1 MKRIIVTEEQVKKI
15 VDLLINEQK
24 PNDVNIKT
32 LIGNT
37 DGQRVS
43 HAYLEKTYGLPNGS
57 KYENYHYSANI
68 KDVIEMS
75 KNDENSSKFLSV
87 FKPTNDYGNDVKN
100 SYDYI
105 KVNNEIL
112 NQPGSK
118 VFNFLNGT
126 VVASH
131 NGLLAL
137 VRTMIDMDGVGSYMK
152 ITFGVSKEGDAAYN
166 ERGRGSGVFNSTQA
180 LNLNLD
186 GLSET
191 FADLSMNPNVLKN
204 ANTQYN
210 SSSIEQIKNI
220 APKIINSLIKGIGYF
235 VDYKYRNDVI
245 KFLEPKGYIMTLN
258 YDLNGVINKL
268 VDLQKTPD
276 FNELKKYN
284 VNKQIALNNVSKEFF
299 NDLGIKIK
307 EAYVHNFKIYIEN
320 MMPENKDKIL
330 PLIQNIKLN
339 ITPIGNQHKLI
350 LSRGDFGRMIYDKT
364 NTETKYQN
372 VDPGKI
378 K

>member
-1 MKRIIVTEEQVKKI
+1 
-15 VDLLINEQK
+15 
-24 PNDVNIKT
+24 
-32 LIGNT
+32 
-37 DGQRVS
+37 
-43 HAYLEKTYGLPNGS
+43 
-57 KYENYHYSANI
+57 
-68 KDVIEMS
+68 
-75 KNDENSSKFLSV
+75 
-87 FKPTNDYGNDVKN
+87 
-100 SYDYI
+100 
-105 KVNNEIL
+105 
-112 NQPGSK
+112 
-118 VFNFLNGT
+118 LNGT

-350 LSRGDFGRMIYDKT
+350 LSRGDVGRMIYDKT